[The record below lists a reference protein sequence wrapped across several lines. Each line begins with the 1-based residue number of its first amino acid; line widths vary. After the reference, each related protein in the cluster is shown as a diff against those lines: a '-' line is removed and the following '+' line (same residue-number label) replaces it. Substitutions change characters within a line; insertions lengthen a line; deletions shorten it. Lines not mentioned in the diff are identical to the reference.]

1 MNIDVLRKAN
11 LLNTKIQQIN
21 KLLAQIENKDMETN
35 KEELFPITISAGMAC
50 SIDFGLQANLDD
62 SHINRLETNVY
73 NSIKNILTN
82 YQIQLQKL
90 FDELE

>member
-1 MNIDVLRKAN
+1 MDIDVLRRAN

-21 KLLAQIENKDMETN
+21 RLLEQVENKNVETN

-50 SIDFGLQANLDD
+50 SIDFGLQVNLDD

-90 FDELE
+90 FDDLK